1 MSRCFPY
8 PPPGYVRNGASGQ
21 ALIESIKRERESAKI
36 EKRKEKKKEKKEKRD
51 KKERREEKSS
61 GSSHGKD
68 KKLTDGNSLKSD
80 KGRVDLD
87 KGHPRKSLE
96 DEAEQLE
103 KSSLTEEHEQPVC
116 LQNICESSDST
127 QNSYKR
133 KRETSTSTFKDSSDH
148 GECAYKLDNVGV
160 KFCPLPQPVLFSLS
174 CPMFMS
180 ASKLAANIIRI
191 RLPLQRHKEAD
202 AKLADASLSNE
213 RVCSTSGRSMDS
225 LTQPKLETA
234 TVTAREGHFSM
245 FTSRDPAA
253 QELVHHR
260 PGKEVLCPTS
270 ATTAVVTQDGAP
282 RSKSEK
288 KMQKVESLYKALIE
302 NWVPPP
308 QLNEQADF
316 DDQEWL
322 FGTKPRHSDENSKA
336 KKCKANHDALCH
348 GSSSS
353 WPHAH
358 YLPEADIYALP
369 FSVPF

>member
-148 GECAYKLDNVGV
+148 
-160 KFCPLPQPVLFSLS
+160 
-174 CPMFMS
+174 